1 MAFYRHRRGRIGGR
15 CRSCRF
21 FDWCNGNLRVRA
33 EVAGGDLTGEDP
45 ACYLT
50 AAEIAAG
57 PGESGASPA

>member
-1 MAFYRHRRGRIGGR
+1 MSGATGAARAAFRR
-15 CRSCRF
+15 RSCGF

-50 AAEIAAG
+50 PEETAAG
-57 PGESGASPA
+57 PGASRASSD